1 MSYNILVPLDGSRLS
16 ERVFDLL
23 YLLAKSVPDI
33 RVQLIRCFEP
43 PSTVYLVPELAVPTS
58 HGLGD
63 NQLGEMILEYLRNK
77 ENQLSDLDVSTRMLV
92 GDPAGEILEASKDSD
107 LILMAS
113 HGRGGLGRWLLG
125 GVATKVTRGSTVPV
139 FVMRGQGL
147 EVEPSEVKLER
158 IVVPMD
164 GSPASE
170 RALATAAKLAK
181 RVGAQVLIYQGVL
194 QVPMVH
200 QQVMEANH
208 KEMLHAQEYL
218 RQQADSL
225 EGVEVVATVR
235 EAHSRTGIIRFA
247 EEQKADLIIMGSH
260 GKTGMVRWMTGSE
273 TERVLHEAHC
283 SVMVTH

>member
-1 MSYNILVPLDGSRLS
+1 MSYNILVPLDGSHLS

-23 YLLAKSVPDI
+23 RLLAKSVPDI
-33 RVQLIRCFEP
+33 HVELVRCFEP
-43 PSTVYLVPELAVPTS
+43 PSTVYLVPELAVPTT
-58 HGLGD
+58 HGLLD
-63 NQLGEMILEYLRNK
+63 NQLGEMVVEYLRQK
-77 ENQLSDLDVSTRMLV
+77 EEQLSDLSVSTRMLV
-92 GDPAGEILEASKDSD
+92 GDPPTEILEASKDAD

-139 FVMRGQGL
+139 FVMRGRAL
-147 EVEPSEVKLER
+147 DAETTECKLER

-170 RALATAAKLAK
+170 RALVTAGKLARK
-181 RVGAQVLIYQGVL
+181 VGAQVLIYQGVL

-200 QQVMEANH
+200 QEVVEANH

-225 EGVEVVATVR
+225 EGVEVTATVR
-235 EAHSRTGIIRFA
+235 EAHTRTGIIRFA
-247 EEQKADLIIMGSH
+247 DEQKADLIIMGSH